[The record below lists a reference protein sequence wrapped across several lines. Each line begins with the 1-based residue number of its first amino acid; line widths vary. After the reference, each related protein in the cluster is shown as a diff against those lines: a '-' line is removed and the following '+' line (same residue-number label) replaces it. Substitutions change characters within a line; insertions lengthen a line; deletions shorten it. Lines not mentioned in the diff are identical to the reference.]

1 MQIERCKGCNDLTA
15 EDMLR
20 FRSVEAAF
28 LETVKGCGYSEVKT
42 PTLEYLHL
50 FTSAGTLTP
59 GMLRRVYS
67 FLDWDGWSGERVV
80 LKPDATIP
88 VARFYADQLSH
99 KAKLARL
106 YYITNTFIFE
116 ETGRKSRER
125 WQCGAELIGAGSAL
139 ADVELITMACDSI
152 KKMGIDDIKLK
163 LSHGGLIKALL
174 ESMGISH
181 IEQDNIFEHILNG
194 DTGVLE
200 TLQSANPKPVEILKL
215 LLGEKGK
222 SAGFLKNLRSI
233 SADGMPQVQ
242 KELDSFISTVEL
254 LEKTTSDFE
263 IDFTSG
269 KGFEYYTG
277 FIFRV
282 FTGTENVGGGG
293 RYDKLIG
300 MMNGPSVPA
309 AGFALYIDK
318 LADVINIDS
327 LYIPVAQRVSLDI
340 DPSAMKDGTELADLL
355 RKAGFVVMLV
365 IDKSKPV
372 DCGWEIEVKSDSP
385 QFHVLNCGMG
395 EKTTCDEAIETVAIM
410 GLQ

>member
-1 MQIERCKGCNDLTA
+1 MQIERCKGCNDLTT
-15 EDMLR
+15 EEMLR
-20 FRSVEAAF
+20 FRSVETAF
-28 LETVKGCGYSEVKT
+28 QETAKSSGYSEIRT

-88 VARFYADQLSH
+88 VARFYADQLSQ

-116 ETGRKSRER
+116 ETGKKSRER

-163 LSHGGLIKALL
+163 LSHGGLIKELL
-174 ESMGISH
+174 VSMGMSH
-181 IEQDNIFEHILNG
+181 VEQDNIFEHILNG
-194 DTGVLE
+194 DTGALE
-200 TLQSANPKPVEILKL
+200 TLQVANPKPVEILRL

-282 FTGTENVGGGG
+282 FIGTENVGGGG
-293 RYDKLIG
+293 RYDRLIG

-318 LADVINIDS
+318 LAEVINIDS
-327 LYIPVAQRVSLDI
+327 LYIPVAQRVSLDVT
-340 DPSAMKDGTELADLL
+340 PSAMKEGTELADLL

-365 IDKSKPV
+365 IDKNKPA
-372 DCGWEIEVKSDSP
+372 DCGWEIEVKSEPP

-395 EKTTCDEAIETVAIM
+395 EKTVCEDAIEAVTIM